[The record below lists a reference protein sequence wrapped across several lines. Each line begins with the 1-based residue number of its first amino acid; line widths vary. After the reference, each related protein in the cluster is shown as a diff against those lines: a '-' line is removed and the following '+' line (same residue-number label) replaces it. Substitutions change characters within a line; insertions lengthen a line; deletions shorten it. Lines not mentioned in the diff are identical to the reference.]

1 MLLAAIQPAPV
12 ARRVSPA
19 RRVELMRANVAR
31 GGRPCMCSKKAAGVE
46 GLGCGACPGMGSW
59 LSDAFKKVTGTKLST
74 VTAPIASIVGSVVG
88 GPVGGAIGTAIGG
101 AFGGSSGGGGNQTAQ
116 LQLPAGQTGGGSGF
130 AFDWA
135 ASTRSIVDAITA
147 TNRAA
152 LDTSNTRIQAEQ
164 AAKIA
169 AAEAAAQRERDNLV
183 RIGVV
188 GGVGV
193 LGLGVLLYAM
203 NGGRRR

>member
-1 MLLAAIQPAPV
+1 MLLAANQPAPV

-59 LSDAFKKVTGTKLST
+59 FSDAFKKVTGTKLSN
-74 VTAPIASIVGSVVG
+74 VTGAITSSIPVVG
-88 GPVGGAIGTAIGG
+88 GLVNNLINPNQG
-101 AFGGSSGGGGNQTAQ
+101 GGGGNQTAQ
-116 LQLPAGQTGGGSGF
+116 LQLPAGQTGGGGF

>member
-46 GLGCGACPGMGSW
+46 GLGCAACPGMGSW
-59 LSDAFKKVTGTKLST
+59 LSDAFKKVTGTKLSN
-74 VTAPIASIVGSVVG
+74 VTGAITSSIPVVG
-88 GPVGGAIGTAIGG
+88 GLVNNLINPNQ
-101 AFGGSSGGGGNQTAQ
+101 GGGVGNQTAQ

>member
-19 RRVELMRANVAR
+19 RRVELMRANVAS
-31 GGRPCMCSKKAAGVE
+31 GGRRPCMCSKKAAGVE
-46 GLGCGACPGMGSW
+46 GLGCAGCPGMGSW
-59 LSDAFKKVTGTKLST
+59 LSDAFKKVTGTKLSN
-74 VTAPIASIVGSVVG
+74 VTGAITSSIPVVG
-88 GPVGGAIGTAIGG
+88 GLVNSLINPNQG
-101 AFGGSSGGGGNQTAQ
+101 GGGGNQTAQ